1 MKGVYEAC
9 SDRTTHQQWLNHIF
23 SLLFHNEFSKVMRIN
38 YRSSKAANLSF
49 REPLGMTTHHSV
61 IIKDNFHAIY
71 IVIKRVLRS
80 LMFSPSLLHITV
92 RYSVL
97 LKLSLWARVVIPWH
111 SLVHRITT
119 TLGSQRMLL
128 WFTTNKYYKT
138 CSDASHGAFC
148 LLFCTKNYQPVS
160 SIAIDYNVMKWE
172 MGIIYLDLLGA
183 FYTSIRSIVGLFYFH
198 TTSIV
203 SLFGFSLI
211 QRSIDYWH
219 MFRG

>member
-1 MKGVYEAC
+1 
-9 SDRTTHQQWLNHIF
+9 
-23 SLLFHNEFSKVMRIN
+23 
-38 YRSSKAANLSF
+38 
-49 REPLGMTTHHSV
+49 MTTHHSV

-71 IVIKRVLRS
+71 IVIKRVIRS

-148 LLFCTKNYQPVS
+148 LLFCTKNYQPIS
-160 SIAIDYNVMKWE
+160 SIAIDYNVKKVKNWHY
-172 MGIIYLDLLGA
+172 IPWSSWSILHIYKKYCWPLLLPHCLHC
-183 FYTSIRSIVGLFYFH
+183 FPFWV
-198 TTSIV
+198 
-203 SLFGFSLI
+203 FSYSEVHRLLT
-211 QRSIDYWH
+211 YV
-219 MFRG
+219 